1 MTWTDVSGTQWKYT
15 GYNYRGDLYLKLQ
28 YNDATASPTSVSVRF
43 VMYRADTSIKYS
55 DGFGVLLNPTN
66 SDGSM
71 SSSIKFLKLKDATAG
86 DFSTPWPADDYA
98 SNSFTLEKKYSD
110 ATFALPPFWFV
121 NTWARSTAV
130 QSAALSGNPANVFF
144 YAQDA
149 TGANSQGAARRYK
162 TVFGASSL
170 VIASSSTVAGNVTA
184 YKPTISD
191 NKNNTF
197 TISVSDGGGGTNN
210 PVKSTTLYY
219 RIGSTGNYTKASGL
233 SASGSLTCGAGSKS
247 QYVYAYSV
255 VEGTYGSSV
264 TSATASLE
272 ILNYAAP
279 GAPGTPTLASSSFK
293 NGRLTIKQNWT
304 YTWPAAEQANTSS
317 PVKGYRIRLYNR
329 SSGYVIGIKS
339 STSDPNKIIP
349 GDGKDNYLDRE
360 STSCTVTFDP
370 VECGFKPGDQVSLGI
385 YAYTRNGR
393 GDQLFNGNGHGT
405 AHVVS
410 EATTV
415 QNAGIVNLKTD
426 DGWVEGQVYVKTD
439 KGWQEAETVNVK
451 TSSGWQESQ

>member
-1 MTWTDVSGTQWKYT
+1 MAWTDVSGTQWKYT

-71 SSSIKFLKLKDATAG
+71 SSNIKFLKLKDATAG

-98 SNSFTLEKKYSD
+98 SNSFTLEKNYSD

-121 NTWARSTAV
+121 NTWARNTAV

-170 VIASSSTVAGNVTA
+170 AIASSSTVAGNVTA
-184 YKPTISD
+184 YKPNIIN

-197 TISVSDGGGGTNN
+197 SISVSAGGKGTNN

-219 RIGSTGNYTKASGL
+219 RIGDSGSFTKASSL

-272 ILNYAAP
+272 IPNYAVP
-279 GAPGTPTLASSSFK
+279 SAPGTPTLYSSSLK
-293 NGRLTIKQNWT
+293 NGRLTVKQNWT
-304 YTWPAAEQANTSS
+304 YSWAAATPANTSS
-317 PVKGYRIRLYNR
+317 PIKGYRIRLFKND
-329 SSGYVIGIKS
+329 SPITGLTGSASNNNIGKGTGS
-339 STSDPNKIIP
+339 LE
-349 GDGKDNYLDRE
+349 YLDRE
-360 STSCTVTFDP
+360 STSCTVTFNPNDF
-370 VECGFKPGDQVSLGI
+370 GFAPKDKVRLNI
-385 YAYTRNGR
+385 YSYTRNGANT
-393 GDQLFNGNGHGT
+393 QLFNGNG
-405 AHVVS
+405 ASSAAVWS
-410 EATTV
+410 AETTV
-415 QNAGIVNLKTD
+415 QNAGIMRVKVGNSWK
-426 DGWVEGQVYVKTD
+426 EGQVWVKAGD
-439 KGWQEAETVNVK
+439 KWYEAETVNVK
-451 TSSGWQESQ
+451 TSEGWKESQ